1 MIQRKKQKEA
11 SKDSGLDQ
19 AMQKNNGRAG
29 APLGIYHCPLQG
41 SRWYFREDLGRKMSA
56 LPPLLPLPRKLP
68 LWVP

>member
-41 SRWYFREDLGRKMSA
+41 SRWKFREDLGRKM
-56 LPPLLPLPRKLP
+56 
-68 LWVP
+68 